1 MTAVGAAG
9 VLALAAVGMWIAVMA
24 IAQWRDLPPAH
35 HRAED
40 AAIEWHA
47 RRLIA
52 RLEDDLRAAAA
63 ADAAMAGTTFELIE
77 KRWAEARERSGLLIL
92 PESIDTRLR
101 TDAAYEAVRA
111 WEAIEDRWQQ

>member
-9 VLALAAVGMWIAVMA
+9 ILALAAVGMWIAVMA
-24 IAQWRDLPPAH
+24 LSQWRDLPPAH

-63 ADAAMAGTTFELIE
+63 ADAAMAGKTFELIE
-77 KRWAEARERSGLLIL
+77 KRWAEAGR
-92 PESIDTRLR
+92 
-101 TDAAYEAVRA
+101 
-111 WEAIEDRWQQ
+111 

>member
-9 VLALAAVGMWIAVMA
+9 ILALAAVGMWIAVMA

-63 ADAAMAGTTFELIE
+63 ADAAMAGKTFELID
-77 KRWAEARERSGLLIL
+77 KRWAEARSGLLVL

-111 WEAIEDRWQQ
+111 WEAIEERSQQ

>member
-63 ADAAMAGTTFELIE
+63 ADDCLVRQAV
-77 KRWAEARERSGLLIL
+77 
-92 PESIDTRLR
+92 IDTEK
-101 TDAAYEAVRA
+101 AAAARNDQIVANMKPKAE
-111 WEAIEDRWQQ
+111 Q